1 MTDHEDTR
9 PLGDAR
15 DDERGADGEARARA
29 ARPGGRGGGLR
40 ARWQRASSGRRAGT
54 AAAAGL
60 VAAALVVAG
69 GLAAQPEYPEG
80 DPADGVVVDE
90 LRSAPV
96 AEGWRIDPAD
106 LGATDVQPGCL
117 DLRVLA
123 RAGDDVLV
131 LTTTQ
136 LGTAT
141 TGCFDRAAR
150 GDRLARVDPRTGD
163 VRWSTATSDVSDVV
177 SPGQLG
183 AWVDD
188 DASTAVVANGTAG
201 LGSASSTVA
210 RLDLAT
216 GLVLERYTSPAGP
229 LVVVEVDDRWVLTQ
243 TQVGGGGDRGQ
254 GFVDGPARTLTTVLA
269 REDVG
274 RAVWQTALG
283 VDGHADLV
291 GGGVLVVADGAGS
304 LVDPETGAAAVWGE
318 PWRSD
323 SATTVD
329 GDVVFVDLLTDGTTT
344 TSPQR
349 VAHRLDGR
357 ETWRRDSGRDEAP
370 VLSGD
375 CVLFSEGASLTC
387 VDRDTGDERWTV
399 SGDPHPDGVP
409 APAPLALEPAAGQRG
424 GDVLARAATS
434 RGDDGSAG
442 SSGSSGSSGRE
453 QALLVL
459 DADTGAERTRIRVPV
474 DAAPLAM
481 SRTVLAVTTG
491 PRVGLD
497 GGVLAG
503 AVAAYDLADGRALWR
518 LTPGEGDA
526 DGMRD
531 LQFWGGTLVAVG
543 DDGVVTQLVDD
554 TRVVG

>member
-1 MTDHEDTR
+1 M
-9 PLGDAR
+9 
-15 DDERGADGEARARA
+15 DG
-29 ARPGGRGGGLR
+29 L
-40 ARWQRASSGRRAGT
+40 
-54 AAAAGL
+54 
-60 VAAALVVAG
+60 
-69 GLAAQPEYPEG
+69 
-80 DPADGVVVDE
+80 VVDE
-90 LRSAPV
+90 LRSSPV
-96 AEGWRIDPAD
+96 AEGWQIEPAD

-117 DLRVLA
+117 DMRVLA

-136 LGTAT
+136 LG
-141 TGCFDRAAR
+141 AAR
-150 GDRLARVDPRTGD
+150 AGCSDREGGGGSEGAEGAEGSGDRLVRVDPRTGV

-177 SPGQLG
+177 SPEQLG

-188 DASTAVVANGTAG
+188 DGSTAVVGNGTAG
-201 LGSASSTVA
+201 LGSPSATVA
-210 RLDLAT
+210 RVDLAT

-304 LVDPETGAAAVWGE
+304 LVDPETGAAAAWGE
-318 PWRSD
+318 PWRDD

-329 GDVVFVDLLTDGTTT
+329 GDLVFVDLLTDGTTT

-370 VLSGD
+370 VLVGD
-375 CVLFSEGASLTC
+375 CVFFSEGASLTC
-387 VDRDTGDERWTV
+387 VDRDSGDERWTV
-399 SGDPHPDGVP
+399 RSDPHPDGVP

-434 RGDDGSAG
+434 REGDGSAG
-442 SSGSSGSSGRE
+442 SSGSPGRQ

-459 DADTGAERTRIRVPV
+459 DAETGAERTRIRVPG
-474 DAAPLAM
+474 DASPLAM

-503 AVAAYDLADGRALWR
+503 AVAAYDLADGRALWQ

-526 DGMRD
+526 AGVHD